1 MDKDRVKRLCET
13 VLGLSFSGTTICD
26 FDMTPTYE
34 YNNETNKW
42 VPDSHALFIQIKSVD
57 LISRGRGTRDIQT
70 TLEGLLGFECC
81 VDFD

>member
-1 MDKDRVKRLCET
+1 MDKNRVKKLCET
-13 VLGLSFSGTTICD
+13 ILEMSFSGATICD

-34 YNNETNKW
+34 YNNEANKW

-57 LISRGRGTRDIQT
+57 SISRGQGTRDIQT

-81 VDFD
+81 VDFA